1 MRQDD
6 VAERVLGRL
15 RYIDDVAME
24 GLLHGRFV
32 RSEVAHA
39 RLRRIDTARA
49 AAHPGVVRVL
59 TAADL
64 ARDGRVPRFGP
75 LVADQ
80 PVLADDVTRYRGE
93 PIALVVARTKR
104 AAAEGAALVT
114 VEVEVLPPVL
124 DVADALRLPAIHPAQ
139 ERPAAQ
145 RAWAGTNVMGVW
157 DFGWGDL
164 EAAQA
169 RTAVVV
175 EGRYSSP
182 FAHHLAIETH
192 GVIAVPEP
200 DRLTVLS
207 SAQHPFVL
215 RRVLATMLDWPED
228 AVRVRSM
235 PMGGSFGAKGYPK
248 IEPAGALAAL
258 ALRQPVKVVIDAEEA
273 FLTAQREGSEVRA
286 RTGFDA
292 DGRITFQ
299 DMAVDFLVGAW
310 SDISPRVVLKS
321 GLHALAP
328 YRAPAARVRARGLF
342 STTPPTTAFRGFGAP
357 HTILALEGQ
366 MDRAAARLGI
376 DPLELRLR
384 NIRARGEPSAYGET
398 PVDGDWASLLRMAA
412 DGLGWDAPRRAGV
425 GRGVAIGVK
434 SCIPGTTSG
443 ARVRLG
449 ADGHAILEVG
459 TSEMGN
465 GTGALL
471 AGLVEQ
477 RLGGQAR
484 SVSVVA
490 ADTGLTPPDAL
501 TASSRST
508 VHMGNAVQA
517 ACDDL
522 LARLAADRPDG
533 DAEVVGQGSYT
544 AEADPTHPLGGPTP
558 FYEAV
563 ATAVELT
570 VDERTG
576 HLDIERIVHVTDAG
590 RVLDPV
596 RARGLDEGGLLM
608 GIGLAISEQLVLDA
622 DGRARNGSSLDYRIP
637 TTRDVPPRMT
647 SLFLE
652 NSDGPGP
659 EGAKGLAEGGIL
671 AVAPA
676 ICAAVADATGLFLGD
691 LPLTPERIWRALTA
705 TGASPTAGAPETVR
719 QGASVP

>member
-6 VAERVLGRL
+6 VAERVFGRV
-15 RYIDDVAME
+15 RYLDDVDME
-24 GLLHGRFV
+24 DLLHGRFV

-39 RLRRIDTARA
+39 RLGRIDMARA

-59 TAADL
+59 TAVDL

-80 PVLADDVTRYRGE
+80 PVLADRVVRYRGE
-93 PIALVVARTKR
+93 PVALIVARTKR
-104 AAAEGAALVT
+104 DAMEAAALVA
-114 VEVEVLPPVL
+114 VETEPLTPAL
-124 DVADALRLPAIHPAQ
+124 SVADALGLPPIHAAKD
-139 ERPAAQ
+139 RPDAQ
-145 RAWAGTNVMGVW
+145 RAWAGTNVMGAW
-157 DFGWGDL
+157 EYAWGDL
-164 EAAQA
+164 GEAEAI
-169 RTAVVV
+169 TAIVL
-175 EGRYSSP
+175 EARYSAP

-192 GVIAVPEP
+192 GAIAIPEP
-200 DRLTVLS
+200 DGISVLS
-207 SAQHPFVL
+207 SAQHPFIL
-215 RRVLATMLDWPED
+215 RRALAEMLGWAED

-248 IEPAGALAAL
+248 LEPAVVLAAL
-258 ALRQPVKVVIDAEEA
+258 ALGEPVKVVLDAEET
-273 FLTAQREGSEVRA
+273 FLTAQREASQVHA

-292 DGRITFQ
+292 HGRITFQ
-299 DMAVDFLVGAW
+299 DMEADFLVGAW
-310 SDISPRVVLKS
+310 SDISPRVVAKT

-366 MDRAAARLGI
+366 MDRAASSLGI

-384 NIRARGEPSAYGET
+384 NIRARGEPSAYRET
-398 PVDGDWASLLRMAA
+398 PVDGDWARLLRMAA
-412 DGLGWDAPRRAGV
+412 EGLGWGSPKRASVGNRTLV
-425 GRGVAIGVK
+425 GRGIAIGVK
-434 SCIPGTTSG
+434 SCIPGTSSS
-443 ARVRLG
+443 ARVRLD
-449 ADGHAILEVG
+449 ADGAAVLEVG

-465 GTGALL
+465 GTAALL
-471 AGLVEQ
+471 ADLVER
-477 RLGGQAR
+477 RLGR
-484 SVSVVA
+484 RVRRVSVVA
-490 ADTGLTPPDAL
+490 ADTALTPPDAL

-508 VHMGNAVQA
+508 VHMGNAVEA

-522 LARLAADRPDG
+522 LARLPAARSAG
-533 DAEVVGQGSYT
+533 AKEILGQGSYT
-544 AEADPTHPLGGPTP
+544 ADGDPSHPLGGPTP

-576 HLDIERIVHVTDAG
+576 HLDIEHIVHVTDAG

-596 RARGLDEGGLLM
+596 RARGLDEGGLVM
-608 GIGLAISEQLVLDA
+608 GIGLATSEQLILDS
-622 DGRARNGSSLDYRIP
+622 DGRARNGSTLDYRIP
-637 TTRDVPPRMT
+637 TTRDAPPRMT

-652 NSDGPGP
+652 NGDGPGP
-659 EGAKGLAEGGIL
+659 DGAKGLAEGGVL

-691 LPLTPERIWRALTA
+691 LPLTPERVWRALTTSRA
-705 TGASPTAGAPETVR
+705 AGVSGSGETAR
-719 QGASVP
+719 